1 MTVMKIEE
9 LYDRYVR
16 PLPPAERIKLIAMTA
31 QDLSQL
37 DLPTE
42 TPKRSI
48 MELHGLGKELW
59 QGVDVQKHV
68 EELRQEWDDRP

>member
-9 LYDRYVR
+9 LSDRYVR
-16 PLPPAERIKLIAMTA
+16 PLPPAERIKLIAITA
-31 QDLSQL
+31 QDLSQR
-37 DLPTE
+37 DLPTAA
-42 TPKRSI
+42 PKRSI

-59 QGVDVQKHV
+59 QGADVQKHV

>member
-1 MTVMKIEE
+1 LAVMKIEE

-31 QDLSQL
+31 QDLSQS

-42 TPKRSI
+42 IPKRSI
-48 MELHGLGKELW
+48 MELHGLGKEMW

-68 EELRQEWDDRP
+68 EELRQEWADRP